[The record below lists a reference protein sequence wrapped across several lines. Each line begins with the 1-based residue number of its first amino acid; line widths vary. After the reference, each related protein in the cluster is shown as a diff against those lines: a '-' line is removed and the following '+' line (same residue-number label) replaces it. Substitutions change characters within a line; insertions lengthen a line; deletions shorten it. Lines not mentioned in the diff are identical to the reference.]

1 MDNKCV
7 KFVLIFVFFWFLVS
21 CLYPL
26 FQKEYKIMLIGSE
39 PIKIST
45 NNKGLFKVNWSYYY
59 WSILCQTQ
67 GIYCGQSSLI
77 TFFALTILVC
87 ARNLPNAFYCSWCH
101 GQRGQEWP
109 WCPSYVRVSPCSTQR
124 RRRRP
129 WCPSSGTGGTGPGLL
144 CPLLLTRSRL
154 SRCLAMLR
162 PAPAVAAVWAPES
175 GTCSMSEMAAA
186 DNYMRW

>member
-67 GIYCGQSSLI
+67 GIYCGS
-77 TFFALTILVC
+77 
-87 ARNLPNAFYCSWCH
+87 H
-101 GQRGQEWP
+101 H
-109 WCPSYVRVSPCSTQR
+109 
-124 RRRRP
+124 
-129 WCPSSGTGGTGPGLL
+129 
-144 CPLLLTRSRL
+144 
-154 SRCLAMLR
+154 
-162 PAPAVAAVWAPES
+162 
-175 GTCSMSEMAAA
+175 
-186 DNYMRW
+186 